1 MNKYII
7 TVFLLAT
14 FVGFSQVNDSTEKE
28 LSSQLEKFKTLLSYS
43 LQFHKDT
50 VDMNKSAEA
59 AFNSYLQALDDKS
72 YYFSAERYK
81 ELKVANTGVKKSF
94 GISQIVFADTSY
106 VFRIEEFSSAD
117 SNGILPG
124 WRLLAIDGVSTVKK
138 EEAEINEMLNDT
150 ASKSIELK
158 LLTLSGEEVTKT
170 INNSP
175 HKASSINASFMI
187 NDSIGYI
194 KSLKFTANA
203 ANEFKDAISSFP
215 FGMKGLVI
223 DLRNNPGGVL
233 EAVGKVI
240 SLFLEEGKQVIKT
253 ASKHEDYEYSIDSK
267 EDGQFIGLP
276 LVLLVNEVS
285 ASASE
290 LFAGAVQDYDLG
302 IVVGT
307 RTYGKGTLQKHW
319 EFKDGSAFR
328 ITVGEYVTPLGRKV
342 QKYESIGLGVEV
354 ETFDDN
360 LQEALQ
366 SMKVPKDV
374 AIFKSSKGRTLISMG
389 GIMPD
394 STVNDKDSVTKL
406 TRFAKKKRVILKTAI
421 EIFLGEWASLKSKYK
436 DEQSFGKNFE
446 FNENIYPRIK
456 RNLLAVSLQ
465 NDEMFEKDKEL
476 MADLVK
482 ARLGQ
487 FLYGDRGYYASETF
501 SDSIL
506 DNAVRAVNGA
516 QKLVRND

>member
-1 MNKYII
+1 
-7 TVFLLAT
+7 
-14 FVGFSQVNDSTEKE
+14 
-28 LSSQLEKFKTLLSYS
+28 
-43 LQFHKDT
+43 
-50 VDMNKSAEA
+50 MNKSAEEA
-59 AFNSYLQALDDKS
+59 YNSYLQALDDKS

-106 VFRIEEFSSAD
+106 IFRIEEYSSAD

-124 WRLLAIDGVSTVKK
+124 WRLLAVDVVSTVKK
-138 EEAEINEMLNDT
+138 EEAEINKMLIDT
-150 ASKSIELK
+150 VSKSIELK
-158 LLTLSGEEVTKT
+158 LLTLNGDIVTKK

-175 HKASSINASFMI
+175 HKSSSINANFML
-187 NDSIGYI
+187 NDSVGYI

-203 ANEFKDAISSFP
+203 GKEFKDAITTFP
-215 FGMKGLVI
+215 YGMKALVI
-223 DLRNNPGGVL
+223 DLRDNPGGVL
-233 EAVGKVI
+233 EAVGNVI

-253 ASKHEDYEYSIDSK
+253 ASKHEDYEYSIASE

-276 LVLLVNEVS
+276 LVLLVNKVS

-302 IVVGT
+302 IVVGE

-342 QKYESIGLGVEV
+342 QKYETTGLGLNYES
-354 ETFDDN
+354 FDEN
-360 LQEALQ
+360 LNEALNNV
-366 SMKVPKDV
+366 KVPEDV
-374 AIFKSSKGRTLISMG
+374 SIVMSSKGRTLISIG

-394 STVNDKDSVTKL
+394 SVISDTDTLTKL
-406 TRFAKKKRVILKTAI
+406 TKFAKKKRVILKTAI
-421 EIFLGEWASLKSKYK
+421 EIFLGEWASLKKKYK
-436 DEQSFGKNFE
+436 NEERFGTDFQ
-446 FNENIYPRIK
+446 FNEKIYPRIK
-456 RNLLAVSLQ
+456 NNLLAVSLQ
-465 NDEMFEKDKEL
+465 NDEMFEKDKDL

-482 ARLGQ
+482 ARLAQ

-501 SDSIL
+501 SDDLL
-506 DNAVRAVNGA
+506 DNAIRAVNGA
-516 QKLVRND
+516 QKLVRSD

>member
-1 MNKYII
+1 MKKYII
-7 TVFLLAT
+7 TIFMLSL
-14 FVGFSQVNDSTEKE
+14 FSGFAQVNDSTEKE
-28 LSSQLEKFKTLLSYS
+28 VSSQLEKFKTLLSYS

-50 VDMNKSAEA
+50 VDMNKSAED

-81 ELKVANTGVKKSF
+81 ELKVANTGVKKSY

-106 VFRIEEFSSAD
+106 VFRIEEYSSAD

-124 WRLLAIDGVSTVKK
+124 WRLLSVDGKSTVKT
-138 EEAEINEMLNDT
+138 EEAKINEMLSDT
-150 ASKSIELK
+150 VHKSIELEF
-158 LLTLSGEEVTKT
+158 LTLSGEKVTKI
-170 INNSP
+170 INNSA
-175 HKASSINASFMI
+175 HKSSSINANFML

-203 ANEFKDAISSFP
+203 AKEFKDAINSFP
-215 FGMKGLVI
+215 YGMKGLVI
-223 DLRNNPGGVL
+223 DLRDNPGGVL

-240 SLFLEEGKQVIKT
+240 SLFLEKDKQVIKT
-253 ASKHEDYEYSIDSK
+253 ASKHEDYEYSILSE

-276 LVLLVNEVS
+276 LVLLVNTVS

-302 IVVGT
+302 IVVGE

-342 QKYESIGLGVEV
+342 QKYETTGLDVELD
-354 ETFDDN
+354 TFDDN
-360 LQEALQ
+360 LNEAIKN
-366 SMKVPKDV
+366 MKVPKDV
-374 AIFKSSKGRTLISMG
+374 AIFQSSKGRTLISMG

-394 STVNDKDSVTKL
+394 STVSDEDSLTKL
-406 TRFAKKKRVILKTAI
+406 TKFAKKKRVILKTAI
-421 EIFLGEWASLKSKYK
+421 EIFLGEWESLKKKYE
-436 DEQSFGKNFE
+436 DNANFGKNFQ
-446 FNENIYPRIK
+446 FNDKIYERIQK
-456 RNLLAVSLQ
+456 NLLAVSLQ
-465 NDEMFEKDKEL
+465 NDEMFEKDKDR

-482 ARLGQ
+482 ARLAQ

-501 SDSIL
+501 SDDIL
-506 DNAVRAVNGA
+506 DNAIRAVNGA
-516 QKLVRND
+516 QKLVRSE